1 MLLSV
6 TSALG
11 MYPLPTRLMIWR
23 ERVGVEYAFAD
34 RRLQRAC
41 ASEAKL
47 RSEYG
52 AERARKINQRLQQLR
67 VAESLADLTTMPGRF
82 HALGSDRAGCFSL
95 DLDGPYRLIFE
106 PGKGPEDGD
115 DDLDLA
121 SVHSVVVLEV
131 VDYH

>member
-1 MLLSV
+1 M
-6 TSALG
+6 
-11 MYPLPTRLMIWR
+11 
-23 ERVGVEYAFAD
+23 EYDFAD

-52 AERARKINQRLQQLR
+52 AVRARKISQRLQQLR
-67 VAESLADLTTMPGRF
+67 VAESMADLPTMPGRF
-82 HALGSDRAGCFSL
+82 HALGGDRAGCFSL

-106 PGKGPEDGD
+106 PGKGSGNDSGN
-115 DDLDLA
+115 LDLA
-121 SVHSVVVLEV
+121 SVRSVVVLEV